1 MLLTL
6 WLCLGLVCYVYIG
19 YPILITVFASL
30 RRRRINTAPIRPS
43 VSLIVC
49 AYNEEDIIGKKI
61 GNCLCLN
68 YPKNLLEII
77 VVNDGSTDKTAT
89 IINEY
94 ANQPGVNIIQSST
107 RQGKAT
113 AMNRAAALAM
123 GEILVF
129 SDARA
134 IYHAESL
141 DMLVRNM
148 NDPEVGCVNGNRTLQ
163 KNKSPIF
170 NSENSYWSYEAYIK
184 TKETQCRS
192 TISVSGA
199 MLALRASL
207 FEPIPIDMILD
218 DAFLAMQ
225 ALRKGFRVVYEPAAL
240 CFQNSAMS
248 TRDEILRRQR
258 IAAGR
263 FQLVANAKKLWPWKD
278 KLAIFQLVSH
288 KIMRLFLPFFS
299 AGVFVSSAVLML
311 YPNTPVIVAILFWA
325 QLAFGLL
332 AVIGWVS
339 EKIGWKLGVLGI
351 WYYIASGNFA
361 SLSGLIR
368 YSKGRQTVLWEKARR
383 ME

>member
-1 MLLTL
+1 MLLTF

-19 YPILITVFASL
+19 YPILITVLAFL
-30 RRRRINTAPIRPS
+30 RRRRIDTAPIHPT

-49 AYNEEDIIGKKI
+49 AYNEEGIIGNKI
-61 GNCLCLN
+61 ENSLCLN
-68 YPKNLLEII
+68 YPKDLLEVI
-77 VVNDGSTDKTAT
+77 VVNDGSIDKTPS

-94 ANQPGVNIIQSST
+94 VNEPRVNIIQSST

-113 AMNRAAALAM
+113 AMNRAAALAK
-123 GEILVF
+123 GEVLVF

-134 IYHAESL
+134 IYHTESL
-141 DMLVRNM
+141 EMLVRNM
-148 NDPEVGCVNGNRTLQ
+148 NDPEVGCVNGNRTLR

-170 NSENSYWSYEAYIK
+170 SSENSYWSYEAYIK
-184 TKETQCRS
+184 MKETQCRS

-207 FEPIPIDMILD
+207 FEPIPTDMILD

-225 ALRKGFRVVYEPAAL
+225 TLRKGFRVVYEPAAV

-263 FQLVANAKKLWPWKD
+263 FQMVFDARKLWPWKD
-278 KLAIFQLVSH
+278 KLAIFELLSH
-288 KIMRLFLPFFS
+288 KIMRLFLPFIS

-311 YPNTPVIVAILFWA
+311 YPNTPEIVVILFWA
-325 QLAFGLL
+325 QLAFALL

-339 EKIGWKLGVLGI
+339 ERCGWKLGVLGI